1 MADCRIK
8 LLDHPKTLQHAL
20 VEMKG
25 HTIRLQM
32 RMRND
37 GFTEGQ
43 VAKGHDLAFFI
54 SNKETK
60 ETLMVANKGNF
71 ELSGKFLTIDIT
83 VFGTDANFVKLT
95 KASKMLVETKSIFL
109 KPNSVQFVKYS
120 ETFNVHDVMLN
131 YEGLGLDD
139 AVAAIDAETDEE
151 EVIAGTDHIP
161 NNAIADALKS
171 LVDKPAE
178 LPRHS
183 KPASEPSAMA
193 RRMAAMSKS
202 KDPTPTTVSLPS
214 GGTRTFR
221 APTMEE
227 VAGVP
232 LMDQLQDLADHLN
245 TNPRPNMDDM
255 REVIDDS
262 YGKREAQKKINES
275 YKRQQPMTGMPRV
288 NEYGKEEQVEDF
300 LNRMEEV
307 FPGSSVEERL
317 AYAMFAVKQV
327 KTMTAIASKMEP
339 GK

>member
-1 MADCRIK
+1 MKVKCTIDANVGYQEASELRDAMISAYDLRDFVLEEDRAAK
-8 LLDHPKTLQHAL
+8 QGLL
-20 VEMKG
+20 
-25 HTIRLQM
+25 
-32 RMRND
+32 
-37 GFTEGQ
+37 EGQ

-262 YGKREAQKKINES
+262 YGKREAAVQLTAT
-275 YKRQQPMTGMPRV
+275 YT
-288 NEYGKEEQVEDF
+288 KEEQVDDF

>member
-43 VAKGHDLAFFI
+43 IAKGHDLAFFI

-71 ELSGKFLTIDIT
+71 ELSGKFLIIDIT

-95 KASKMLVETKSIFL
+95 KASTMLVETKSIFL
-109 KPNSVQFVKYS
+109 KPNSAQFVKYS

-139 AVAAIDAETDEE
+139 AVAAIDAEEDEE
-151 EVIAGTDHIP
+151 EFVAVTDHIP

-183 KPASEPSAMA
+183 KQPTEPSAMA

-202 KDPTPTTVSLPS
+202 KDPTPSTVSLPS

-221 APTMEE
+221 APTMAE
-227 VAGVP
+227 AADIP
-232 LMDQLQDLADHLN
+232 LMDQLQDLADHLEA
-245 TNPRPNMDDM
+245 NPRPNMDDM

-262 YGKREAQKKINES
+262 YGRREAQKKIDES
-275 YKRQQPMTGMPRV
+275 HNRQQPMTGSPRV

-327 KTMTAIASKMEP
+327 KTLARIAIKMEP
-339 GK
+339 GV

>member
-32 RMRND
+32 QMRND
-37 GFTEGQ
+37 GFSEGQ
-43 VAKGHDLAFFI
+43 LAKGHDLAFFI

-60 ETLMVANKGNF
+60 ESLMVASKGSYT
-71 ELSGKFLTIDIT
+71 LSGKFLKIDLT

-95 KASKMLVETKSIFL
+95 KASKMLVETRSIFL
-109 KPNSVQFVKYS
+109 KPNSVQCVKYS
-120 ETFNVHDVMLN
+120 ETFTVHDVMLN

-139 AVAAIDAETDEE
+139 AVSAIDAEEDEE
-151 EVIAGTDHIP
+151 EFVAVTDHIP

-171 LVDKPAE
+171 LIDKPAE

-183 KPASEPSAMA
+183 KQPAEPSAMA

-202 KDPTPTTVSLPS
+202 KDPTPSTVSLPS

-221 APTMEE
+221 APTMAE
-227 VAGVP
+227 VADIP
-232 LMDQLQDLADHLN
+232 LMDQLQDLADHLEA
-245 TNPRPNMDDM
+245 NPRPNMDDM

-262 YGKREAQKKINES
+262 YGRREAQKKIDES
-275 YKRQQPMTGMPRV
+275 HNRQQPMTGSPRV

-327 KTMTAIASKMEP
+327 KTLARIAMKMEP
-339 GK
+339 GV

>member
-8 LLDHPKTLQHAL
+8 LLDHPKSLQHAL

-71 ELSGKFLTIDIT
+71 ELSGKFLVIDII

-109 KPNSVQFVKYS
+109 KPNSAQFVKYS

-139 AVAAIDAETDEE
+139 AVAAIDAEEDEE
-151 EVIAGTDHIP
+151 EFVAVTDHIP

-183 KPASEPSAMA
+183 KQPTEPSAMA

-221 APTMEE
+221 APTMAE
-227 VAGVP
+227 VADVP
-232 LMDQLQDLADHLN
+232 LMDQLQDLADHRDA
-245 TNPRPNMDDM
+245 NPRPNMGDFQNVADGLY
-255 REVIDDS
+255 D
-262 YGKREAQKKINES
+262 KREAQKKIEAD
-275 YKRQQPMTGMPRV
+275 YKRQHAEAATVFTRT
-288 NEYGKEEQVEDF
+288 YGKEEQVDDF

-327 KTMTAIASKMEP
+327 KTMTDIASKMEP
-339 GK
+339 GV